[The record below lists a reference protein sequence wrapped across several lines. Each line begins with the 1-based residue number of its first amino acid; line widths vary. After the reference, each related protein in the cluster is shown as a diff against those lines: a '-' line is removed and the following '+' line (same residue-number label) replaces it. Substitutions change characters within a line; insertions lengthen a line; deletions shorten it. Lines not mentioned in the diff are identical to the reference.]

1 MRARPRGRSV
11 YDITKMKRTRK
22 QVIIRLGAY
31 LGKFRFHMLLA
42 LILTIAGNM
51 LSLVGP
57 KLSGLALDSMKLGT
71 GKVEFESLFYYVSL
85 MLIFYA
91 ISYLMS
97 YGLAR
102 LMINISRKVVF
113 QMRQD
118 VFNKLMRLPVWY
130 FDTHQTGDI
139 ISKMSY
145 DIDTINTSL
154 SHDLIQV
161 FASMI
166 TVAGSFLMMLT
177 ISPVLCLVFAFT
189 IPVSILISRWMVK
202 KTRPLFR
209 KRSAKLGEMNGFV
222 EEMISGLKTI
232 KGYNREEYTINK
244 FDVKNQ
250 EAVDAYFKSEFM
262 GGFNGPS
269 INFINNISLSLISAL
284 GAILFIKGRISL
296 GNISSFVL
304 YSRKFSGPIN
314 EAANIMTELQS
325 ALAAADRVF
334 QLLDE
339 PEEKAD
345 LPGAKSLNVVSGDVK
360 MKNVSFGYTRDREII
375 HNLSIRARP
384 GSLTAIVGPT
394 GAGKTTLINLL
405 MRFYD
410 PDKGEISIDGQD
422 IENVTRRSLRKSF
435 AMVLQDTWLFQG
447 TIFENIAYGNKDAT
461 IEKVIEAAKSAKIHS
476 FIKRLPDGYNTVLRE
491 DGLNISKGQKQ
502 LLTIARAMLTDAKM
516 LILDEATSNVDTRT
530 EMQIQQAM
538 RNLMK
543 DKTCFVIAH
552 RLSTIIN
559 ADHILVINDGDVVE
573 QGNHNEL
580 IQKRGFYYQLYN
592 AQFE

>member
-269 INFINNISLSLISAL
+269 INFINNISLL
-284 GAILFIKGRISL
+284 
-296 GNISSFVL
+296 
-304 YSRKFSGPIN
+304 
-314 EAANIMTELQS
+314 
-325 ALAAADRVF
+325 
-334 QLLDE
+334 
-339 PEEKAD
+339 
-345 LPGAKSLNVVSGDVK
+345 
-360 MKNVSFGYTRDREII
+360 
-375 HNLSIRARP
+375 
-384 GSLTAIVGPT
+384 
-394 GAGKTTLINLL
+394 
-405 MRFYD
+405 
-410 PDKGEISIDGQD
+410 
-422 IENVTRRSLRKSF
+422 
-435 AMVLQDTWLFQG
+435 
-447 TIFENIAYGNKDAT
+447 
-461 IEKVIEAAKSAKIHS
+461 
-476 FIKRLPDGYNTVLRE
+476 
-491 DGLNISKGQKQ
+491 
-502 LLTIARAMLTDAKM
+502 
-516 LILDEATSNVDTRT
+516 
-530 EMQIQQAM
+530 
-538 RNLMK
+538 
-543 DKTCFVIAH
+543 
-552 RLSTIIN
+552 
-559 ADHILVINDGDVVE
+559 
-573 QGNHNEL
+573 
-580 IQKRGFYYQLYN
+580 
-592 AQFE
+592 

>member
-1 MRARPRGRSV
+1 MPARHSSRYE
-11 YDITKMKRTRK
+11 YDYTKMKNTRK
-22 QVIIRLGAY
+22 QVIVRLGAY
-31 LGKFRFHMLLA
+31 LGKYKLLLLLA
-42 LILTIAGNM
+42 LLLSVAGNM

-71 GKVEFESLFYYVSL
+71 GKVEFSSLFFYVSL
-85 MLIFYA
+85 MLVFYF

-102 LMINISRKVVF
+102 LMINVSRRVVF

-130 FDTHQTGDI
+130 YDTHQTGDI
-139 ISKMSY
+139 ISRMSY
-145 DIDTINTSL
+145 DIDTVNTSL
-154 SHDLIQV
+154 SNDIIQV
-161 FASMI
+161 LASTI
-166 TVAGSFLMMLT
+166 TVIGSFIMMLT
-177 ISPVLCLVFAFT
+177 ISPVLCLVFVFT
-189 IPVSILISRWMVK
+189 IPLSIIISRWLVK

-222 EEMISGLKTI
+222 EEMISGLKPI
-232 KGYNREEYTINK
+232 KGYNREEYTIDK
-244 FDVKNQ
+244 FEGKNQ
-250 EAVDAYFKSEFM
+250 EAADAYYKAEFM
-262 GGFNGPS
+262 GGFNGPT
-269 INFINNISLSLISAL
+269 INFVNNISLSLISAL
-284 GAILFIKGRISL
+284 GAILFIGNKLTL
-296 GNISSFVL
+296 GGISSFVL

-314 EAANIMTELQS
+314 EAANILTELQS

-345 LPGAKSLNVVSGDVK
+345 LSGAAELNVISGDVT
-360 MKNVSFGYTRDREII
+360 MKDICFGYSKDREII
-375 HNLSIRARP
+375 HDLSLHAKP

-394 GAGKTTLINLL
+394 GAGKTTIINLL

-410 PDKGEISIDGQD
+410 PDKGEIVIDGQD
-422 IENVTRRSLRKSF
+422 IEKVTRRSLRKSF
-435 AMVLQDTWLFQG
+435 AMVLQDTWLFEG
-447 TIFENIAYGNKDAT
+447 TIYDNIAYGNKDAT
-461 IEKVIEAAKSAKIHS
+461 MEKVIEAAKAARIHS
-476 FIKRLPDGYNTVLRE
+476 FIKRLPEGYNTILRE
-491 DGLNISKGQKQ
+491 DGLNVSKGQKQ

-552 RLSTIIN
+552 RLSTIQN
-559 ADHILVINDGDVVE
+559 ADHILVMRDGSIVE
-573 QGNHNEL
+573 QGTHREL
-580 IQKRGFYYQLYN
+580 MQKGGFYCQLYN